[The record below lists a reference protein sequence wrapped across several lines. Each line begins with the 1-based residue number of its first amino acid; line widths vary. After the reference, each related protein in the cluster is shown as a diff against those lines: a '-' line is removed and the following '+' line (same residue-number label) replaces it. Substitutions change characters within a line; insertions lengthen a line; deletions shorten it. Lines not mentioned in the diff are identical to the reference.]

1 MLKQEP
7 DDRLVEDLI
16 FYYTEK
22 KRLSVRTFTYIATP
36 ANDGYIRKAAALCAE
51 FELDAATYV
60 QVMYER
66 MGSKKEYFAPK
77 YMQGEKARYYL
88 KDEQEN
94 YTDLKVEITNA
105 NLDPVDIWRHQHEL
119 AMLYIR
125 RGESVESVLMD
136 SSLKFF
142 GWFRILA
149 TPNRYEPIISKY
161 KHIAK
166 KELTSRLK
174 DFMKNEKLDT
184 DRLL

>member
-7 DDRLVEDLI
+7 ANRLVEDI
-16 FYYTEK
+16 TFFYIEK
-22 KRLSVRTFTYIATP
+22 KRLTNKAFTYIATP
-36 ANDGYIRKAAALCAE
+36 ANEAYIQKAAALCIE
-51 FELDAATYV
+51 FELDAAAYI
-60 QVMYER
+60 QIMYDR
-66 MGSKKEYFAPK
+66 MGTKKEFFTTK
-77 YMQGEKARYYL
+77 CLQGDKAKYYL
-88 KDEQEN
+88 ASEKEN

-105 NLDPVDIWRHQHEL
+105 NLDPADMWRHQHEL

-149 TPNRYEPIISKY
+149 TPNRYQPIIDKY
-161 KHIAK
+161 RHIAK
-166 KELTSRLK
+166 KELTGRLM
-174 DFMKNEKLDT
+174 DFMQSENLDM